1 MRRVR
6 VRLRSLEDR
15 SYSLHIG
22 TGILRAL
29 PRALPSLCPA
39 SRYALI
45 TDRRVARL
53 HGRALLGALRRAGLR
68 ADLVAIPEGERHK
81 TRRTK
86 ERVEDAL
93 ARLGCGRDAAIVALG
108 GGVVGDLA
116 GFVAATWQRG
126 VPYVQVPTTL
136 LAMLDASV
144 GGKTAV
150 DHPRGKNLIGAFHQP
165 AAVWTDVATLRTLPA
180 RQFRAGLAEA
190 VKHAAI
196 ADLPLLGFL
205 ERRATALDR
214 RRPGTLE
221 PLVARNCRI
230 KADVVRRDERES
242 GWRQILNFGHTIAH
256 ALETAAGYRLLHGE
270 AVAIGMAV
278 EATLSSDLGGLR
290 AAERDR
296 LVRLIERL
304 GLPSRLPRGID
315 ARRIVRATYADKKA
329 RAGRPLYALPR
340 RLGRPPSWNRRPVV
354 GAEDAAVM
362 LALRSRLVTI

>member
-6 VRLRSLEDR
+6 IRLRSLEDR
-15 SYSLHIG
+15 SYTLHIG

-39 SRYALI
+39 ARYALVS
-45 TDRRVARL
+45 DRTVARL
-53 HGRALLGALRRAGLR
+53 HGRALLAALRRAGLR
-68 ADLVAIPEGERHK
+68 ADLIAIPEGERFK

-86 ERVEDAL
+86 ERVEDSL
-93 ARLGCGRDAAIVALG
+93 ARLGCGRDSAIVALG

-126 VPYVQVPTTL
+126 VPYIQVPTTL

-165 AAVWTDVATLRTLPA
+165 AAVWADVAALRTLPE

-190 VKHAAI
+190 VKHAAV
-196 ADLPLLGFL
+196 ADAGLLRFL
-205 ERRATALDR
+205 EWSGAALSR
-214 RRPGTLE
+214 RRPGALE
-221 PLVARNCRI
+221 PLVERNCRI
-230 KADVVRRDERES
+230 KAQVVQRDEREG

-256 ALETAAGYRLLHGE
+256 ALETCAGYRLLHGE
-270 AVAIGMAV
+270 AVAVGMAV
-278 EATLSSDLGGLR
+278 EAHLSSGLGGLL
-290 AAERDR
+290 AEERDH

-304 GLPSRLPRGID
+304 GLPTRLPRGID
-315 ARRIVRATYADKKA
+315 PRRIVASTYADKKA
-329 RAGRPLYALPR
+329 RAGRPLYALIR
-340 RLGRPPSWNRRPVV
+340 RLGGPPSWKGRPVV
-354 GAEDAAVM
+354 EAEDAAV
-362 LALRSRLVTI
+362 LEALRSSV